1 MPQLENTLS
10 IACGSKQCRKKLKT
24 TAKLPS
30 ESCLGRNIRKI
41 TKLNFVSYSGAQFYK
56 QFIGQPKSFL
66 PNYVFF
72 SQLLVFQRQTFG
84 RHLGKKSKKDIQIFN
99 RVHSMMIARVDF
111 ESLWT
116 NFHDPSALLV
126 FWFMFFFQWFTVSP
140 RTHSIELYR
149 WHFISQYFV
158 ESMRSRIYYIICK
171 QPIQAL
177 NDIEPNIYHNWIKVM
192 LQHSVMTLSQH
203 CFE

>member
-72 SQLLVFQRQTFG
+72 SQLLVVQRQKFC

-99 RVHSMMIARVDF
+99 RFHSMMIARVDF

-116 NFHDPSALLV
+116 NFYDPSALLV
-126 FWFMFFFQWFTVSP
+126 FFVYVFFSVIYSFSP
-140 RTHSIELYR
+140 NT
-149 WHFISQYFV
+149 
-158 ESMRSRIYYIICK
+158 
-171 QPIQAL
+171 L
-177 NDIEPNIYHNWIKVM
+177 N
-192 LQHSVMTLSQH
+192 
-203 CFE
+203 